1 MVPNTAPRRD
11 VFAKGNS
18 VDDKNSSPWA
28 QNLDFTA
35 QKLAWQE
42 PTPLT
47 EAARVI
53 DGDHAVHSPSA
64 SGDSR
69 HVHLIDELELHAIVG
84 AGTAFHGTLS
94 FSGRVRID
102 GEFAGQILG
111 GRLLVIGE
119 GARVQG
125 EIRAERV
132 IILGG
137 NVKADIS
144 ASDGIELYVP
154 AQVAGDLR
162 APEIHLDRGVK
173 FQGTCDLSEPTTW

>member
-1 MVPNTAPRRD
+1 MDN
-11 VFAKGNS
+11 
-18 VDDKNSSPWA
+18 KNSSPWA

-35 QKLAWQE
+35 QKRAWQE
-42 PTPLT
+42 ATPLS
-47 EAARVI
+47 EATHAI
-53 DGDHAVHSPSA
+53 DGTDAELARGAA
-64 SGDSR
+64 SRS
-69 HVHLIDELELHAIVG
+69 VNDELELHAIVG

-102 GEFAGQILG
+102 GEFAGQVLG

-137 NVKADIS
+137 NVKADIT

-173 FQGTCDLSEPTTW
+173 FQGTCDLSEPARW

>member
-1 MVPNTAPRRD
+1 MDN
-11 VFAKGNS
+11 
-18 VDDKNSSPWA
+18 KNSSPWA

-35 QKLAWQE
+35 QKRAWQDA
-42 PTPLT
+42 TPLSEST
-47 EAARVI
+47 HAI
-53 DGDHAVHSPSA
+53 DGTDTELARGAA
-64 SGDSR
+64 SRS
-69 HVHLIDELELHAIVG
+69 VNDELELHAIVG

-102 GEFAGQILG
+102 GEFAGQVLG

-137 NVKADIS
+137 NVKADIT

-173 FQGTCDLSEPTTW
+173 FQGTCDLSEPAGW

>member
-1 MVPNTAPRRD
+1 M
-11 VFAKGNS
+11 
-18 VDDKNSSPWA
+18 DDKNSSPWA

-42 PTPLT
+42 ATPLT
-47 EAARVI
+47 EATRSINGVE
-53 DGDHAVHSPSA
+53 
-64 SGDSR
+64 SR
-69 HVHLIDELELHAIVG
+69 HGRDASPVSRDRDVLAIDELELHAIVG

-111 GRLLVIGE
+111 GKLLVIGE

-137 NVKADIS
+137 NVKADIT
-144 ASDGIELYVP
+144 ASDSIELYVP

-173 FQGTCDLSEPTTW
+173 FQGTCDLSEPTS